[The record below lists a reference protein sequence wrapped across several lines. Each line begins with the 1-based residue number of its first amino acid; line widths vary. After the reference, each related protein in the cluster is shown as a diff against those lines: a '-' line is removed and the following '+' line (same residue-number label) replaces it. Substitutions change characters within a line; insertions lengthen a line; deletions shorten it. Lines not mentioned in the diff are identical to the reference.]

1 MSFDLNIQN
10 YQTTELVKM
19 FELPEN
25 YDNMVVEIRESK
37 MKENILNDKGISE
50 NIKMKTIQFL
60 MEAKN
65 IILGQGLRNRFS
77 ESNTISSSNSSNNN
91 IVQNINEIYNTSYD
105 LKPVKID
112 QENDHM
118 IQMRKEKPYLSSY
131 PSEFFP
137 GVINP
142 LKKKV
147 NRLYLNIDTRF
158 RENYYNNSSTNF
170 NLSCPLQINDVITMQ
185 LTAIELP
192 LTFYNIS
199 KQYDNNFFTI
209 IVNDVSKVISLP
221 SGNYNQ
227 IGIMILINKLLQD
240 IGGDFQYIIFSVDI
254 NNNGTG
260 CTIVGISSSYTG
272 TDPIQVTIDFQA
284 NRFGIADESTPLP
297 LKFGW
302 LLGFRN
308 GIYTNNQSYVSEG
321 IMDLQNIKYAYLC
334 VDDYNNN
341 VSNGFYSAF
350 NSSILNKNILAR
362 ISMYSNAFNV
372 LVENNFNIV
381 THPRQYFGPVNI
393 QSLNIQLLDAYGR
406 VIDLNNMDY
415 SFCLTFQTV
424 YDI

>member
-25 YDNMVVEIRESK
+25 YDSQVVEIRETK

-50 NIKMKTIQFL
+50 SIKMKTIQFL

-65 IILGQGLRNRFS
+65 IILGQGLRNRFPDTN
-77 ESNTISSSNSSNNN
+77 SNNINTNSNS
-91 IVQNINEIYNTSYD
+91 IIQNINEIYNTSYD

-118 IQMRKEKPYLSSY
+118 VQMRKEKPYLSSY

-158 RENYYNNSSTNF
+158 RDNYYSNSSTNF
-170 NLSCPLQINDVITMQ
+170 NLACPLQINDVMTMQ

-199 KQYDNNFFTI
+199 KQYDNNFFTV

-227 IGIMILINKLLQD
+227 VGIMILINKLLQD
-240 IGGDFQYIIFSVDI
+240 IGGLFQYIVFSIDI

-260 CTIVGISSSYTG
+260 CTIVGINPAYTG
-272 TDPIQVTIDFQA
+272 EDPIQITVDFQA
-284 NRFGIADESTPLP
+284 NRFGLPDDSTPLP

-321 IMDLQNIKYAYLC
+321 ILDLQTIKYAYLC

-362 ISMYSNAFNV
+362 ISMYSNAFNI
-372 LVENNFNIV
+372 LVQNNLNIV